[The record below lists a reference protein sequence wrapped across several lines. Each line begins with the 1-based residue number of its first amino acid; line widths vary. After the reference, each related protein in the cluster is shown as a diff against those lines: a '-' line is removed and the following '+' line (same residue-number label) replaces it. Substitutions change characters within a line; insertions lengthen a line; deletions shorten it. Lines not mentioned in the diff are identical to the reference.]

1 MSKGN
6 MLLGYARGK
15 VGDVVFSRL
24 KGQQITKARNRKP
37 NNPRTNS
44 QMTQRALFISAVKF
58 YQLCISNFYRFA
70 FEDKA
75 PHESDYNAF
84 MRYNVKQGSYLS
96 KAAFDNRNYP
106 AIGDWILSR
115 GTLGGFRQYSYNNG
129 FAFDTGVSTSVLGD
143 AVATDITTVGELSE
157 VLLKDVRFQAG
168 DMFTYVRYG
177 VYGDGVSSIPNVD
190 PADDAYNSYFDYKQF
205 LIDPTDTTALAK
217 YGLQPDEDYDDLGH
231 IVLYST
237 SDIFD
242 EVFECA
248 TMIVTRNTADG
259 IRTSNSQL
267 IMSPLYSTAL
277 AQSRSKSYLD
287 LVLESWKANPDAIL
301 DPLSLKAND
310 VSTVYTWYRASK
322 YPINVPKGQN
332 TLLISNLSPVPALGT
347 DTITLFINGVEH
359 TVPFMYGETLFEG
372 FTLYIVEDESTGKPS
387 GNIGVTS
394 KPDAPTDLTIT
405 ALSVA
410 INGQAA
416 LYKGVANY

>member
-58 YQLCISNFYRFA
+58 YQLCIANFYRFA

-106 AIGDWILSR
+106 AIGDWVLSR

-129 FAFDTGVSTSVLGD
+129 FAFDTGVDISFAPDSDANVL
-143 AVATDITTVGELSE
+143 TTVGTLSE
-157 VLLKDVRFQAG
+157 VILKDVRFQPG

-177 VYGDGVSSIPNVD
+177 VYGTGVSSIPDVN
-190 PADDAYNSYFDYKQF
+190 PSDDAYNSYFDYKQF
-205 LIDPTDTTALAK
+205 ILDPNDDTALSK
-217 YGLQPDEDYDDLGH
+217 YGLHPDEDFEGLNH
-231 IVLYST
+231 IVLYSD

-242 EVFECA
+242 ERFECA
-248 TMIVTRNTADG
+248 TMIITRNTTEG

-267 IMSPLYSTAL
+267 IMSPLYTNAL
-277 AQSRSKSYLD
+277 AQSRSKVYLD
-287 LVLESWKANPDAIL
+287 QVLEAWRANPDAIL
-301 DPLSLKAND
+301 DPLSLKSND
-310 VSTVYTWYRASK
+310 RPTVYSWYRASQ
-322 YPINVPKGQN
+322 YPIKVNPGQDTPIIAN
-332 TLLISNLSPVPALGT
+332 ISPVPTIGK
-347 DTITLFINGVEH
+347 DTIQLSINGTTYDIAFFPGTPIGNDASLVID
-359 TVPFMYGETLFEG
+359 TDSVT
-372 FTLYIVEDESTGKPS
+372 DKPT
-387 GNIGVTS
+387 GNISIELTS
-394 KPDAPTDLTIT
+394 SATAYDIT
-405 ALSVA
+405 ALSLG
-410 INGQAA
+410 INGTDAIY
-416 LYKGVANY
+416 LGVKK